1 MSNNPLKKALKP
13 LHGVYVELMND
24 KLYRQNR
31 KLALS
36 GHPEEIVRRMYFNA
50 FGKMPD
56 LDNPKTFN
64 EKLQWLKLYWY
75 DERARICASKHLV
88 RDYVAEKGLADTLIE
103 QYGVY
108 KTADEIDFEALPN
121 QFVLKPSHDS
131 GHIIICKDKQSFD
144 RKKAVSDLNK
154 WMKTDYEFM
163 SGEWQYHGERVIV
176 CEKYMEDKKAGELL
190 DYKFFCF
197 SGKPELCFF
206 CSDRRNHVKSDFYD
220 MDWNLQP
227 FRWLYEPSGKVF
239 PKPENFEMMK
249 KYAEILS
256 EGFPEVRVDFYEIE
270 GKIYFGELTFF
281 HGGGLG
287 WFKPEQIDYDLGEKI
302 ILPEKASPTPWE
314 RIIEDF
320 KK

>member
-1 MSNNPLKKALKP
+1 MSIKSK
-13 LHGVYVELMND
+13 LHSQYVEIMNER
-24 KLYRQNR
+24 LYKHNR

-36 GHPEEIVRRMYFNA
+36 GHPEEIVKEMYFKA

-56 LDNPKTFN
+56 LENPKTYN
-64 EKLQWLKLYWY
+64 EKLQWMKLYWY
-75 DERARICASKHLV
+75 DERARICASKHFV
-88 RDYVAEKGLADTLIE
+88 RDYVKQKGLGDILIP
-103 QYGVY
+103 QLGVY
-108 KTADEIDFEALPN
+108 KSTDEIDFDALPDR
-121 QFVLKPSHDS
+121 FVLKPSHDS
-131 GHIIICKDKQSFD
+131 GHIIICKDKSSFD
-144 RKKAVSDLNK
+144 RQKAVSDLNK

-176 CEKYMEDKKAGELL
+176 CEEFMEDKKVGELL

-206 CSDRRNHVKSDFYD
+206 CSDRRHHVKSDFYD
-220 MDWNLQP
+220 MDWNKQD

-239 PKPENFEMMK
+239 PRPENLETMI

-256 EGFPEVRVDFYEIE
+256 EGFPHVRVDFYEIE

-287 WFKPEQIDYDLGEKI
+287 WFKPEEIDYRLGDLIK
-302 ILPEKASPTPWE
+302 LPEKASPTPWE
-314 RIIEDF
+314 MIIKENRE